1 MAEGRTPGDDGMP
14 SESLSDLIAAVRRE
28 AEAAEF
34 PIDEPVYR
42 RAGRDPKDPILFAG
56 SLEAPVC
63 FVGRDLGKDE
73 VAAGQPLIGA
83 AGRLVRL
90 GVLFAWGGP
99 DAPGARSSA
108 GLPLQE
114 ALKYVVLTN
123 TVPYKPPGNKAYAES
138 VRRRFRPF
146 LERLLAEHW
155 QGHHVITLGTEAF
168 QWFEPYGQE
177 GEFAERGK
185 SEARFES
192 AFHCRL
198 PRDHSDG
205 KQIIVF
211 PLPHPSPLNRRW
223 YDRFPAMLADRLSEV
238 HKDQGHTV

>member
-1 MAEGRTPGDDGMP
+1 MAG
-14 SESLSDLIAAVRRE
+14 ESINDLIAAARRE
-28 AEAAEF
+28 AERAEF

-56 SLEAPVC
+56 SLDAPVC

-90 GVLFAWGGP
+90 GVLTARGEKASLEPQPQAGP
-99 DAPGARSSA
+99 
-108 GLPLQE
+108 PLQE
-114 ALKYVVLTN
+114 ALRYVLLTN
-123 TVPYKPPGNKAYAES
+123 TVPYKPPGNKAYPES

-146 LERLLAEHW
+146 IERLLGNHW

-168 QWFEPYGQE
+168 QWFEPYAD
-177 GEFAERGK
+177 AEQLAKRGTT
-185 SEARFES
+185 EARFQS
-192 AFHCRL
+192 SFQCRL
-198 PRDHSDG
+198 PRHHSSQEST
-205 KQIIVF
+205 KTITVF

-223 YDRFPAMLADRLSEV
+223 YDKFPSMLAERLAEILEDREDMTV
-238 HKDQGHTV
+238 AQGA

>member
-1 MAEGRTPGDDGMP
+1 MP
-14 SESLSDLIAAVRRE
+14 TESIPALIAAIRRE

-34 PIDEPVYR
+34 PIDEAVYR

-56 SLEAPVC
+56 SLDAPVC

-90 GVLFAWGGP
+90 GVIAAWGEDGAEETRGETGP
-99 DAPGARSSA
+99 
-108 GLPLQE
+108 PLQE
-114 ALKYVVLTN
+114 ALAHVLLTN

-146 LERLLAEHW
+146 LERLLAHHW
-155 QGHHVITLGTEAF
+155 RGHHVITLGTEAF
-168 QWFEPYGQE
+168 QWFEPYADPAA
-177 GEFAERGK
+177 FASAGK
-185 SEARFES
+185 TEARFES

-198 PRDHSDG
+198 PLGPDG
-205 KQIIVF
+205 ASSQEVTVF

-223 YDRFPAMLADRLSEV
+223 YDRFPGMLAERLAEV
-238 HKDQGHTV
+238 RQRVRDK